1 MLEILRKK
9 VEDSES
15 RLQQADFQLGSLRTL
30 FHQGGLAIA
39 EPPDDYMREHTSIE
53 DAFDGRT
60 GGDDEEDD
68 EDDASDEDDDEE
80 DDEDDASN
88 EDDDEEGKDDRSDM
102 QSGVGSDFIIFSDTS
117 NLGGS
122 NAGSVEPA
130 AE

>member
-1 MLEILRKK
+1 MLRKK

-30 FHQGGLAIA
+30 FYQGGLAIA
-39 EPPDDYMREHTSIE
+39 EPPDDYMLEHNSIE

-60 GGDDEEDD
+60 GGDDEADDEDD
-68 EDDASDEDDDEE
+68 EDNTDD
-80 DDEDDASN
+80 

-102 QSGVGSDFIIFSDTS
+102 QFAGGSGSIIFSDTS

>member
-1 MLEILRKK
+1 MLRKK

-68 EDDASDEDDDEE
+68 EDDAS
-80 DDEDDASN
+80 N